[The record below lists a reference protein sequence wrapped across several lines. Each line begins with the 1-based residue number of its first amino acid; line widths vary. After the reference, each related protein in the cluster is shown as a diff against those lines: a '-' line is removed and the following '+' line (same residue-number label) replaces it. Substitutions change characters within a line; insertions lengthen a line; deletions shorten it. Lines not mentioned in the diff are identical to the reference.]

1 MVAMVAFIFVQAI
14 SFFCR
19 SLAEYREG
27 AESDGK
33 YLDLDNPKAPA
44 APATNEPK

>member
-19 SLAEYREG
+19 SLAELREG
-27 AESDGK
+27 EDSDGK
-33 YLDLDNPKAPA
+33 YLDLVNPKQPVVPA
-44 APATNEPK
+44 AVDVK